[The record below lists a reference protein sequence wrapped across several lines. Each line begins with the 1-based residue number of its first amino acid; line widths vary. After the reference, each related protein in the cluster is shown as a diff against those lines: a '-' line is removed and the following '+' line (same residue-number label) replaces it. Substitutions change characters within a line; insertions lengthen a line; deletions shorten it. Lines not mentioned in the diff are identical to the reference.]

1 MSPTT
6 MCFLQNAAQLRKK
19 QEESI
24 EPADKPSSALQDP
37 CRVLCFTCRCFRFDF
52 KLTCDV
58 NASDGRPEDS
68 SMATCV
74 PSTATEP
81 WVEREHDYLEKK
93 KENKADDMHLRESN
107 KTEAFASG

>member
-1 MSPTT
+1 
-6 MCFLQNAAQLRKK
+6 
-19 QEESI
+19 
-24 EPADKPSSALQDP
+24 
-37 CRVLCFTCRCFRFDF
+37 
-52 KLTCDV
+52 
-58 NASDGRPEDS
+58 
-68 SMATCV
+68 MATCV